1 MVELKAEK
9 SRRNPAVILY
19 ILIPV
24 AIAAAVLFLF
34 SGKGPKKILSP
45 APSASPSSPGAL
57 PASFDEPVQIAATG
71 SAEKKIGDYNVTI
84 NYKYSYE
91 LSGIA
96 VSTKKYPGTSIG
108 DRLAPKD
115 VAMAWGDV
123 ARNND
128 KIDFHWSQ
136 SGRWYFWQTES
147 YEIIAPVGGVDG
159 VNTHSANNHLIAA
172 DEEVAKD
179 ISRIQKGD
187 LITITGYLVNI
198 TAEDS
203 GGSTFT
209 WNSSTSRNDT
219 GDGACE
225 VVYVTGITWLG

>member
-34 SGKGPKKILSP
+34 GGKGFKKASAPPP
-45 APSASPSSPGAL
+45 ARL

-96 VSTKKYPGTSIG
+96 VSTKRYIGTSIG

>member
-9 SRRNPAVILY
+9 PRRNPAVILY

-34 SGKGPKKILSP
+34 GGKGFKK
-45 APSASPSSPGAL
+45 ASSPPPARL
-57 PASFDEPVQIAATG
+57 PASFADPVQTPATG
-71 SAEKKIGDYNVTI
+71 QAEKKEGEYDVKITFLYN
-84 NYKYSYE
+84 YE

-96 VSTKKYPGTSIG
+96 VSTKRYIGTSIG

-123 ARNND
+123 AKHNNT
-128 KIDFHWSQ
+128 INFHWSQ
-136 SGRWYFWQTES
+136 SGRWYMWQADS
-147 YEIIAPVGGVDG
+147 YDEIAPVGGVEG

-172 DEEVAKD
+172 DNTVAKD
-179 ISRIQKGD
+179 ISRISEGD
-187 LITITGYLVNI
+187 YIKITGYLVNVY
-198 TAEDS
+198 AETD
-203 GGSTFT
+203 GGRYFT
-209 WNSSTSRNDT
+209 WNSSTSRHDT

-225 VVYVTGITWLG
+225 VIYVTGVEWLD